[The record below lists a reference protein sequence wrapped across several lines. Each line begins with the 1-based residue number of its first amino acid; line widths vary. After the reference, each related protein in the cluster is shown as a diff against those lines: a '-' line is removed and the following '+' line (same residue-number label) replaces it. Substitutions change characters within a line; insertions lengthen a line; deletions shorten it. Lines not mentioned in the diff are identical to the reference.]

1 MDTAKMTSTSGE
13 EATSSG
19 CRILPREDFPSST
32 PISRISPDTT
42 RPDMYSMRPWP
53 KGCSGS
59 GLRPA
64 RRKPSSVTSEEP
76 ASDRLLKASA
86 VMAMDPL
93 TEPAKNFTANSSKFS
108 PIPTAPHSWP

>member
-1 MDTAKMTSTSGE
+1 MDMARMASTSTE
-13 EATSSG
+13 EVTSSG
-19 CRILPREDFPSST
+19 CRIFSRDDFPSST

-42 RPDMYSMRPWP
+42 RPDMYSMRPCP

-64 RRKPSSVTSEEP
+64 RRNPSSVTSEEP
-76 ASDRLLKASA
+76 ASDKLLKASA

-93 TEPAKNFTANSSKFS
+93 TDPAKNFTANSSRFS
-108 PIPTAPHSWP
+108 PIPTAPHSCP